1 MIMTGP
7 ATEGLRNLRRSFL
20 TEEQIFRL
28 WSSAIKDDDR
38 LVDEV
43 IRSVYQRMIAYDRA
57 RSEAVMQLAIRRKA
71 AARCALRALLE
82 DMQKVC
88 GPDGVKH

>member
-1 MIMTGP
+1 MIMTEI
-7 ATEGLRNLRRSFL
+7 ARENLQNHRRSFL
-20 TEEQIFRL
+20 TEEQVFRL

-43 IRSVYQRMIAYDRA
+43 IQNVYEQMIGYDRA
-57 RSEAVMQLAIRRKA
+57 RSEAVMQLAIRRNA
-71 AARCALRALLE
+71 AAGCALRALLE
-82 DMQKVC
+82 DMQTVS